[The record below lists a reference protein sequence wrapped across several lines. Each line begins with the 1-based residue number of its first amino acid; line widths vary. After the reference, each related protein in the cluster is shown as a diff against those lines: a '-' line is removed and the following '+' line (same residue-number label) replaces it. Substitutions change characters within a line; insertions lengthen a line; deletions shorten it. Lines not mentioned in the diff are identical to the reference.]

1 MGLEACQVAVV
12 GAGPYGLAV
21 TAHLKDAGVDVRE
34 FGRPM
39 EFWERQM
46 PEGMFLRSAWEATH
60 IAHPDG
66 ALSLDEYEKHLGRRL
81 SRPMPLPDFVAYG
94 RWFQEAA
101 VPELDRRRV
110 VRLDRSRGGLEV
122 TLDDGERVRA
132 QRVVMA
138 VGLSGFGWLPR
149 AFRGLP
155 GELVSHSSDHASLRS
170 FAGKR
175 IAVVGAGQSAVES
188 AALLD
193 EIGADV
199 ELLAR
204 ADAIRWLPTARDSR
218 LPPLARRLLYP
229 PTDVGPPPL
238 NWIVA
243 VPELFRLVP
252 SPLQGRVAHRC
263 IRPAAADWLHDRV
276 GGIRVTTGVIVGEC
290 VASDG
295 DVRLRLS
302 DGSERAVDHVLLA
315 TGYRVDIRRLTLLGE
330 ITLRLETQDGMPR
343 LDRGLESSVTGLH
356 FVGAAAAAS
365 FGPITRFV
373 AGTMYAARAVRQRVL
388 EERPA
393 SVAEILRAYARQRER
408 IDAPA
413 T

>member
-1 MGLEACQVAVV
+1 MGLEACQAAVV

-21 TAHLKDAGVDVRE
+21 TAHLKGAGVDVRE

-60 IAHPDG
+60 IAHPEG
-66 ALSLDEYEKHLGRRL
+66 ALSLDEYEKHLGRRM
-81 SRPMPLPDFVAYG
+81 SRPMPLSDYVGYG

-101 VPELDRRRV
+101 VPELDRRQV
-110 VRLDRSRGGLEV
+110 VRLDRSRGGFQL

-138 VGLSGFGWLPR
+138 TGLGGFGWRPPV
-149 AFRGLP
+149 FRGLP
-155 GELVSHSSDHASLRS
+155 DELVSHSSDHASLRG
-170 FAGKR
+170 FAGRR

-193 EIGADV
+193 ELGADV

-204 ADAIRWLPTARDSR
+204 ARAIRWLPTARNSR
-218 LPPLARRLLYP
+218 FSPLVRMLLYP
-229 PTDVGPPPL
+229 PTDVGPPAL
-238 NWIVA
+238 NWVVA
-243 VPELFRLVP
+243 LPELFRLVP
-252 SPLQGRVAHRC
+252 GPLQGRVAHRC
-263 IRPAAADWLHDRV
+263 IRPAAADWLHDRL
-276 GGIRVTTGVIVGEC
+276 GGVRLTTGVDVGEC
-290 VASDG
+290 VASNG
-295 DVRLRLS
+295 GARLRLS
-302 DGSERAVDHVLLA
+302 DGSERIFDHVLLA
-315 TGYRVDIRRLTLLGE
+315 TGYRVDVRRLTLLGE
-330 ITLRLETQDGMPR
+330 IAAHVETQDGMPR
-343 LDRGLESSVTGLH
+343 LRKGMETSVPGLH